1 MPFNDLWQEDDDE
14 ELTQQYLTAHEDLDN
29 NPVRFGDG
37 LSFDETRGSQI
48 SEQEELEQIQQ
59 RNQELKQQ
67 QEEHFQRLQQA
78 KRELEEEKRQHIQW
92 QKENALKEQKEIRDN
107 IEGITREVNR
117 NFREMESLEQRR
129 VKTEPLSP
137 TKRTIEPE
145 ESDDEE
151 ANNTAIPP
159 KTWMGR
165 SRYRA
170 DTPRPTRENPVEPRI
185 REYRSEG
192 LSDNP
197 ERRHIDTNPGDG
209 GGGDDDGD
217 DNGENEDQNDIP
229 EPRRPVNRRRDEGPH
244 PQNVYIQ
251 NSTLKLPQPKNFTGS
266 KPKVAEWLF
275 SLEAFFEAS
284 AT

>member
-1 MPFNDLWQEDDDE
+1 MTRETPYNELWQEDNE

-29 NPVRFGDG
+29 NLVRFGDG
-37 LSFDETRGSQI
+37 LSFEETRGSQI

-78 KRELEEEKRQHIQW
+78 KQELEEEKHQHIQW

-107 IEGITREVNR
+107 IEGITREVGR
-117 NFREMESLEQRR
+117 HFREIESLEQRR
-129 VKTEPLSP
+129 IKTEPLSP
-137 TKRTIEPE
+137 TKRTIQPE

-159 KTWMGR
+159 RTWMGR

-170 DTPRPTRENPVEPRI
+170 DTPWPPREDPAQPRV

-197 ERRHIDTNPGDG
+197 ERPNEERSIDTNPGDG
-209 GGGDDDGD
+209 GGGDDGDDDGNDGD
-217 DNGENEDQNDIP
+217 DQDDIS
-229 EPRRPVNRRRDEGPH
+229 EPRRPANRRRDEGPH
-244 PQNVYIQ
+244 
-251 NSTLKLPQPKNFTGS
+251 
-266 KPKVAEWLF
+266 
-275 SLEAFFEAS
+275 
-284 AT
+284 